1 MSSRE
6 KTQSDIDLETL
17 VDLFDTAMSSDNPAV
32 KKAFKNLLLV
42 STIVNS
48 ELSSPNII
56 KGPLRQL
63 TDDFR
68 NIVRRIET
76 LESERYN
83 NINNIKPTPFVWQTG
98 TGTGFIAKTVPNNM
112 LHVDNTGQ
120 SDDYDN

>member
-1 MSSRE
+1 
-6 KTQSDIDLETL
+6 
-17 VDLFDTAMSSDNPAV
+17 
-32 KKAFKNLLLV
+32 LLV

-120 SDDYDN
+120 SDNYDN

>member
-6 KTQSDIDLETL
+6 KTQDDIDLETL

-83 NINNIKPTPFVWQTG
+83 NINPTPYVWHAAG
-98 TGTGFIAKTVPNNM
+98 TGTATIAKTVPGYMIAGN
-112 LHVDNTGQ
+112 NTGQ

>member
-6 KTQSDIDLETL
+6 KTQDDIDLETL

-68 NIVRRIET
+68 NIVRRIEM

-83 NINNIKPTPFVWQTG
+83 NIKPTPYVWQAG
-98 TGTGFIAKTVPNNM
+98 TGTGFTAQPVPGYMITSN
-112 LHVDNTGQ
+112 NTGQ